1 MKSKFPILLAL
12 LLILTIP
19 CFAAG
24 EELNVFADAWNS
36 EMNPSFEKA
45 YPDAAV
51 HNSLE
56 EATYTGFDQMLVGLL
71 TGENSYDMFYLRL
84 STGRAKTLSD
94 RGYLADLGQSGL
106 ITPDGFA
113 DAPSHPRANQDRQRQ
128 DLRLPVHAGDHRLPD
143 GLQYR
148 SCRAAGN

>member
-71 TGENSYDMFYLRL
+71 TDENSYDMFYLRL

-106 ITPDGFA
+106 ITQTVSQMPQ
-113 DAPSHPRANQDRQRQ
+113 PSKSKSRQMTARFTPSRARWRPQIT
-128 DLRLPVHAGDHRLPD
+128 
-143 GLQYR
+143 
-148 SCRAAGN
+148 